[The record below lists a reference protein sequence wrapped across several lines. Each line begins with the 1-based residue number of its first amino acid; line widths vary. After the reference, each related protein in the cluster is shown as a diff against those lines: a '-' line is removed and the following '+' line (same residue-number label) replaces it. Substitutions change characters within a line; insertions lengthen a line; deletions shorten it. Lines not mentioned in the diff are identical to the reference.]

1 MERQTWRCLSVC
13 LWELQM
19 THCHSFLLRTC
30 REDDAGVPLHLHAI
44 TQQIAFSLEAGKW
57 NCLFSL
63 LLHMWEGSRPCRDR
77 LNCTSSP
84 RRDTTLTMLSVM
96 EEETPGCCYCHTSVD
111 VCCSLLPET
120 FLKNEVTQGGDQTL
134 HCLCHETVC
143 LNLQRIQYKYPESKQ
158 ASPSISTCRI

>member
-30 REDDAGVPLHLHAI
+30 RDDDAGVPLHLHAI

-63 LLHMWEGSRPCRDR
+63 LLHMWEGSRPCRDSKSITASTDWTVHHCR
-77 LNCTSSP
+77 GGTP
-84 RRDTTLTMLSVM
+84 RW
-96 EEETPGCCYCHTSVD
+96 PCYLWWRKKHLDAVTATHQWMCAVH
-111 VCCSLLPET
+111 C
-120 FLKNEVTQGGDQTL
+120 FLKHFWRMKCRREGIK
-134 HCLCHETVC
+134 HFTVYAMR
-143 LNLQRIQYKYPESKQ
+143 QFV
-158 ASPSISTCRI
+158 